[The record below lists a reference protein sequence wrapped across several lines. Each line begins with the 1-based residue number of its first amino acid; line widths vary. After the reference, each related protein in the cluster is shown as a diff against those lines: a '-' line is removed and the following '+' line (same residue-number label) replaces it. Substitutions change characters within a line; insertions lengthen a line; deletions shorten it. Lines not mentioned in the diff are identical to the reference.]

1 MCFHASHYNVI
12 SQILARMENPF
23 VNQVCYDRLVK
34 AVSAEGYKYMILMF
48 EGVLQYNVSRVQM
61 LQVMANIIVQ
71 DLLCRGRGN
80 VSAMILHAQSLT
92 GLVHPDTRRRRP

>member
-23 VNQVCYDRLVK
+23 VSQVCYDQLVK

-48 EGVLQYNVSRVQM
+48 EGYYS
-61 LQVMANIIVQ
+61 
-71 DLLCRGRGN
+71 
-80 VSAMILHAQSLT
+80 
-92 GLVHPDTRRRRP
+92 TR